1 MQLGTKFLTFVK
13 LKSWNCSKLKT
24 FLTLRWTRIILKKMA
39 NSHNLQS
46 PLKILLRLS
55 LSPASQPAAY
65 SPSKEI
71 FWSGW
76 KIPLQSKHI
85 WLRMWRHL
93 PTFKGL
99 PNIKALPSLSLSLFS
114 ISLLEHNT
122 KRFESASYKEKWT
135 QNMPGSQNKKRINEW
150 QTIPHICQR
159 HHRRCLCK
167 RELPGVNF
175 YRFNAKIGNLLC

>member
-1 MQLGTKFLTFVK
+1 MKLFQTQNISDHQMNTNNLGKKWSTVII
-13 LKSWNCSKLKT
+13 CQ
-24 FLTLRWTRIILKKMA
+24 ILKRFYWGY
-39 NSHNLQS
+39 LF
-46 PLKILLRLS
+46 PR
-55 LSPASQPAAY
+55 PVQPAAY
-65 SPSKEI
+65 SASKEI

-122 KRFESASYKEKWT
+122 IRKWFLGKVSFSRK
-135 QNMPGSQNKKRINEW
+135 PSRKSK
-150 QTIPHICQR
+150 HV
-159 HHRRCLCK
+159 CLYTS
-167 RELPGVNF
+167 ET
-175 YRFNAKIGNLLC
+175 Y

>member
-1 MQLGTKFLTFVK
+1 MQLRTKFLTFVK
-13 LKSWNCSKLKT
+13 LESWNCSKIKT
-24 FLTLRWTRIILKKMA
+24 CLTLRWTRIILKKRA
-39 NSHNLQS
+39 NSHNQFYWGYLF
-46 PLKILLRLS
+46 PR
-55 LSPASQPAAY
+55 PVQPAAY
-65 SPSKEI
+65 SASKEI

-122 KRFESASYKEKWT
+122 IRNWFLGKVSRKKSCCSFGFCPNYLPPICTTCTTFFTPKNRFKQHSKWL
-135 QNMPGSQNKKRINEW
+135 I
-150 QTIPHICQR
+150 I
-159 HHRRCLCK
+159 
-167 RELPGVNF
+167 
-175 YRFNAKIGNLLC
+175 